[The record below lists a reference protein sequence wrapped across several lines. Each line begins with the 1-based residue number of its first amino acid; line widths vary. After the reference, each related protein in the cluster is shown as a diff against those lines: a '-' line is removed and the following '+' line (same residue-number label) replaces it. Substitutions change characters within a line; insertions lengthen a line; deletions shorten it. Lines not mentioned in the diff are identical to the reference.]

1 MGSVRCGF
9 LVVASAAVLLA
20 GCGGSSKSKPA
31 SASHTSPDGAMAG
44 LIAAMKSGDNAQV
57 STWLSPTPPND
68 RGSITS
74 TVSLH
79 KAVGL
84 SGGLFWEAGKL
95 TVKTSTK
102 SGTQGTVTLSAPIV
116 WCLGSGPTDSKA
128 SCAQPDG
135 VQGQTPVYK
144 AVNVGGQWYIDF
156 DINKGRN
163 LPGNPAA
170 SGSTTTPTTPTPAPS
185 AGGDPQAKSKLQAQG
200 TKFNTGQARFLKQV
214 AADSRGRNIAAVKAD
229 VSQFRDVIFNFDA
242 AVRKIKFPP
251 AKQTDVN
258 AMLEGDRTTIAEL
271 DAMGSTT
278 GFVDF
283 APLFKRFLRDK
294 RKAIAAI
301 NRVINE
307 L

>member
-1 MGSVRCGF
+1 MRQARCGF

-31 SASHTSPDGAMAG
+31 SASHKSAEGAMAG

-57 STWLSPTPPND
+57 SSWLSPTPPND
-68 RGSITS
+68 RASLT
-74 TVSLH
+74 TTERLH

-84 SGGLFWEAGKL
+84 GGSLFWEASKL
-95 TVKTSTK
+95 TVKSSTK
-102 SGTQGTVTLSAPIV
+102 SGTQGTVTLSGPIV
-116 WCLGSGPTDSKA
+116 WCLGNGATDAKA

-135 VQGQTPVYK
+135 AQGQSPVYK

-170 SGSTTTPTTPTPAPS
+170 SGASPTTPTPAPS
-185 AGGDPQAKSKLQAQG
+185 AGGDPQAKSKLQAEG

-214 AADSRGRNIAAVKAD
+214 TADSKARNIAAVKAD

-271 DAMGSTT
+271 DAMGATT
-278 GFVDF
+278 GFPDF
-283 APLFKRFLRDK
+283 APLFTRFLRDK
-294 RKAIAAI
+294 RKAVAAI
-301 NRVINE
+301 NRVIGG

>member
-31 SASHTSPDGAMAG
+31 SASHNSPDGAMAG

-57 STWLSPTPPND
+57 SGWLSPTPPAD
-68 RGSITS
+68 RNSIVS
-74 TVSLH
+74 TERLH

-84 SGGLFWEAGKL
+84 GGSLFWEASKL
-95 TVKTSTK
+95 TIKSTTK
-102 SGTQGTVTLSAPIV
+102 SGTKGTVTLSGPIV
-116 WCLGSGPTDSKA
+116 WCLGDGPTDAKA

-135 VQGQTPVYK
+135 AQGQTPVYS

-170 SGSTTTPTTPTPAPS
+170 SGSTTTPTPAPS

-200 TKFNTGQARFLKQV
+200 TKFNTGQARFLRQV
-214 AADSRGRNIAAVKAD
+214 VADSRARNFAAVKAD
-229 VSQFRDVIFNFDA
+229 VSQFRDV
-242 AVRKIKFPP
+242 
-251 AKQTDVN
+251 
-258 AMLEGDRTTIAEL
+258 LEGNRTAIAEL
-271 DAMGSTT
+271 DAMGSST

-283 APLFKRFLRDK
+283 LPLFKRFQRDK
-294 RKAIAAI
+294 RKEIAAI
-301 NRVINE
+301 NRVING